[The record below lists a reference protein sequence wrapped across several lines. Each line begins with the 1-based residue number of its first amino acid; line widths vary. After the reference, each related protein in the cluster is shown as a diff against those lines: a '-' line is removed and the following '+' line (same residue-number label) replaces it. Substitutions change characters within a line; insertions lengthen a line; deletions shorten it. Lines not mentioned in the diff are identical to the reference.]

1 MGDETA
7 NQTLRDDTETSGSF
21 WEAEKRGQRKDSNP
35 TGFGLTGWNSHPNRV
50 SEKITEC
57 LDLYLILKVCHKY
70 ALWKINKRWTQIDFY
85 FILSPK
91 RAYFTAICR
100 WGLSPNYSHKFY
112 WLSETTVT
120 THKLVMFQVSA
131 GSEGKI
137 LRFSRLFFCPS
148 CSLSSV
154 YSGTKMDYFH
164 SPFHS
169 SGPFSFAF

>member
-1 MGDETA
+1 MTQRLQAHSERQRKEDKEKTQIPLGSGSQDETVI
-7 NQTLRDDTETSGSF
+7 QTF
-21 WEAEKRGQRKDSNP
+21 
-35 TGFGLTGWNSHPNRV
+35 RV

-57 LDLYLILKVCHKY
+57 LDLNLILKVCHKY
-70 ALWKINKRWTQIDFY
+70 ALWKINKRWTQIALC

-100 WGLSPNYSHKFY
+100 WGLSPNNSHKFY

-120 THKLVMFQVSA
+120 TCKLVVFQVSA

-137 LRFSRLFFCPS
+137 LRFSRLFFWPS
-148 CSLSSV
+148 CSLFSV

-164 SPFHS
+164 SPFRS
-169 SGPFSFAF
+169 SGPFSFVF